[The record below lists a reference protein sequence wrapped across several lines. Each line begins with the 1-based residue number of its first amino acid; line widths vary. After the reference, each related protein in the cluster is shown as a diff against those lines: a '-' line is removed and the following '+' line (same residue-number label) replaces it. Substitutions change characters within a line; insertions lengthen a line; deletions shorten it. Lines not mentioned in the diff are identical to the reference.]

1 MPLLSP
7 WLTVELWPVA
17 HCWNVVIFL
26 IGIALVDVHVNCSNL
41 FHYHILLVGLLVILI
56 DFMIFL
62 SPFVILQG
70 FISAVFFLAQFDS
83 GILWLEN
90 VLTCDLNGFESRV
103 DRHFLSLDFFNSAFL
118 NPFHLFLH
126 FSRVT
131 LWPVVAVHPGVEWIV
146 IKKSK
151 NKKTIEYYAGINI
164 LYYAFL
170 VHSRYC

>member
-1 MPLLSP
+1 M
-7 WLTVELWPVA
+7 
-17 HCWNVVIFL
+17 
-26 IGIALVDVHVNCSNL
+26 NCSNL
-41 FHYHILLVGLLVILI
+41 FHYQILLVGLLVILI

-90 VLTCDLNGFESRV
+90 VLTSDLNGFESRV
-103 DRHFLSLDFFNSAFL
+103 DRHFLSLDFFNSSFL

-131 LWPVVAVHPGVEWIV
+131 L
-146 IKKSK
+146 
-151 NKKTIEYYAGINI
+151 
-164 LYYAFL
+164 
-170 VHSRYC
+170 